1 MNKPNPD
8 ATMRMD
14 MVGFNLNTNP
24 FYFNF
29 TDNSDKTNWYLST
42 QDMTLLF
49 EDKFIQ
55 MDILLP
61 SQYVFGFGER
71 IHDFRI

>member
-8 ATMRMD
+8 PTMRMD
-14 MVGFNLNTNP
+14 MVGFNLNVNP

-29 TDNSDKTNWYLST
+29 TDNSDRTNWYVST

-61 SQYVFGFGER
+61 S
-71 IHDFRI
+71 